1 MFKNKTFEGDNI
13 PKATK
18 WLYLSSAMFR
28 DLAYQFVSMFLLMF
42 AQYCGLGGES
52 DYSQY
57 LAMYG
62 VISLVIIL
70 LRLWDG
76 VNDPIMGFIL
86 EKSRLRK
93 FGKYRPWIF
102 IGAIGSSIMTML
114 MFWLPVHGWAYVACF
129 AIFYFFWDLTYTMND
144 IAYWSVLPSLSH
156 HEKVRSQLTTIISI
170 FVSIGAF
177 AAGGLV
183 PILSSALGY
192 TVSYR
197 MFSLVCSVLYLVSQ
211 VVLCI
216 FMKERKEDEDQVKA
230 SENMK
235 LREIFTVLGKNDQ
248 VRSSIIGVLLYYT
261 GSSILVTLGLNYF
274 YFNFGYSDAGTYQF
288 YFTIVYAAATLLAQF
303 SFQFIMNKLKWTM
316 KKLMTISG
324 IVVGIGYLGLFF
336 YVFLD
341 PFAFF
346 PLMAVL
352 GFIVFF
358 FQTFFQ
364 LIIYINIQ
372 DSIEYNEFKF
382 GERRESAVFSL
393 RALAAKLGSSI
404 QQGVLYL
411 ALLIGGL
418 LTISN
423 SVSGFEQEAI
433 VQFNG
438 DVAQISEYVK
448 EHADAITGTANVE
461 LWQRVVYQIGFT
473 IVPMLFMVGCCIY
486 LGATFRINEKSHEDM
501 VKEIALRKAENV
513 KEEVQE

>member
-28 DLAYQFVSMFLLMF
+28 DLTYQFVSMFLLMF

-62 VISLVIIL
+62 VISLVIII

-76 VNDPIMGFIL
+76 INDPIMGYIL
-86 EKSRLRK
+86 EKSRLRR

-114 MFWLPVHGWAYVACF
+114 MFWLPIHGWTYVVCF
-129 AIFYFFWDLTYTMND
+129 AVFYFFWDLTYTMND

-192 TVSYR
+192 TLSYR
-197 MFSLVCSVLYLVSQ
+197 VFSLISSILYLVSQ

-216 FMKERKEDEDQVKA
+216 FMKERKEDSQEIES
-230 SENMK
+230 SEKMK
-235 LREIFTVLGKNDQ
+235 IREIFTVLGKNDQ

-274 YFNFGYSDAGTYQF
+274 YFNFGYSNAGNYQF

-303 SFQFIMNKLKWTM
+303 SFQIIINKFKCSM
-316 KKLMTISG
+316 KRLMTISG
-324 IVVGIGYLGLFF
+324 IVVGIGYIGLFF

-341 PFAFF
+341 PFKFF
-346 PLMAVL
+346 PLMAAL
-352 GFIVFF
+352 GFIVFY
-358 FQTFFQ
+358 FQSFFQ

-411 ALLIGGL
+411 ALLGGGL

-423 SVSGFEQEAI
+423 NISGFEQEAI

-448 EHADAITGTANVE
+448 INADAITGTANVE
-461 LWQRVVYQIGFT
+461 LWQRVIYQVGFT
-473 IVPMLFMVGCCIY
+473 IVPMLFMVGCCVY
-486 LGATFRINEKSHEDM
+486 MGLTFKIDEKSHEEM
-501 VKEIALRKAENV
+501 VKEISLRKEENIR
-513 KEEVQE
+513 KEVQE